1 MRASCADPIT
11 GWSIKSWRDG
21 DSIPLFVN
29 KVYSDNTQIQYAFS
43 ELPFVC
49 PPSGRQRAG
58 TGLISGSNVALNL
71 GEVLRGDRITVSDY
85 ELEMGKDD
93 EAHYLCSQ
101 KVDRAGLKKAIEVV
115 KHGYVAEWIVDN
127 LPGATSFV
135 TVDRSR
141 KYYASGFKM
150 GYEDVSPTNGRPR
163 YFINNMAKAGDQEVQ
178 IHQAAVE
185 VVQEQ
190 RSEVQRARF
199 CSRETISD
207 MFFNLIQSTRVYE
220 YTRAKR
226 RTIFHKPS
234 FPPQKYRTVP

>member
-1 MRASCADPIT
+1 
-11 GWSIKSWRDG
+11 
-21 DSIPLFVN
+21 
-29 KVYSDNTQIQYAFS
+29 
-43 ELPFVC
+43 
-49 PPSGRQRAG
+49 
-58 TGLISGSNVALNL
+58 L

-150 GYEDVSPTNGRPR
+150 GYED
-163 YFINNMAKAGDQEVQ
+163 QW
-178 IHQAAVE
+178 QAE
-185 VVQEQ
+185 
-190 RSEVQRARF
+190 
-199 CSRETISD
+199 
-207 MFFNLIQSTRVYE
+207 
-220 YTRAKR
+220 
-226 RTIFHKPS
+226 IFHQQPCYACYPIPRCAWQRWPTRQES
-234 FPPQKYRTVP
+234 DRRL